1 MSVAYYVVAST
12 TDDEHLVFR
21 SERNAR
27 NRRREDERQIVCL
40 FLFVFVR
47 LVIRNTPIVRNPATM
62 IVVDKQRLGGSALT
76 CSFIYRIN

>member
-40 FLFVFVR
+40 FLFIR
-47 LVIRNTPIVRNPATM
+47 LVTRKLIVKNPTTM